1 MCRSKQE
8 GGRRCFFHQFGVRIQ
23 RLEATLNKKEE
34 ELAALYRLKM
44 KPADVRRRIRELE
57 ATIAHKR
64 SYLAQVENRV
74 ISLSDGNTFES
85 EATRVKDDIRV
96 LEEEVEDLK
105 YIDSKAFRRKIK
117 GLEATIAQ
125 KKQELEEL
133 NAEAAVAKVAHEAE
147 KAARKAARAEPVDW
161 AKHPRRLN
169 ETTLKRIYNEDAK
182 IPRDFRFLLTPE
194 EREWVEDNRGEESA
208 SEFLL
213 RRSITAPAVFSTST
227 AAALLESR
235 PKKTRHDTSAARAND
250 LKNAGTDREV
260 PGRKPSVDRR
270 LRDTAVLL
278 KGDVEGRAVLRY
290 YEAQMARSYRLS
302 MNQYAR
308 RRALGLDLYENDGH
322 IGAAMGKAR
331 LEELAKREQ
340 RAFLPNLNP
349 ETGRYTVDSAEELA
363 EFRRS
368 EDLQA
373 QRDAYEKTAEKF
385 GHDITGTVFA
395 RYFDEMPDE
404 ALPFDAHHRVAA

>member
-1 MCRSKQE
+1 MCKSIAE
-8 GGRRCFFHQFGVRIQ
+8 GGERCLYSLYQPRLN

-44 KPADVRRRIRELE
+44 KPADVLRRIRELE

-74 ISLSDGNTFES
+74 VSLSDGNTFES
-85 EATRVKDDIRV
+85 EATRVKEDIRV

-105 YIDSKAFRRKIK
+105 YIDSKAFRRKIE
-117 GLEATIAQ
+117 GLEATIA
-125 KKQELEEL
+125 KKKVKLEEL
-133 NAEAAVAKVAHEAE
+133 TAEAEVAKVTHEAE
-147 KAARKAARAEPVDW
+147 KAAAAAESE
-161 AKHPRRLN
+161 AKKIQELN
-169 ETTLKRIYNEDAK
+169 SAALKRMYNEDSD
-182 IPRDFRFLLTPE
+182 IPRDFHFLLTPD
-194 EREWVEDNRGEESA
+194 EREWVENNRGEESA

-213 RRSITAPAVFSTST
+213 RRSITAPPVFPTAT

-235 PKKTRHDTSAARAND
+235 PKKTRHDTSSARSVE

-260 PGRKPSVDRR
+260 PGRKPSVDKRV
-270 LRDTAVLL
+270 RDAEVFI
-278 KGDVEGRAVLRY
+278 KGDVQGRAVLRY
-290 YEAQMARSYRLS
+290 YEAQMADSYGLS

-322 IGAAMGKAR
+322 VGVAAGQAR
-331 LEELAKREQ
+331 LAAFAKKEH
-340 RAFLPNLNP
+340 RAFIPNLNP
-349 ETGRYTVDSAEELA
+349 ETGRYTVDSAEDLA
-363 EFRRS
+363 EFRRNV
-368 EDLQA
+368 DLQA
-373 QRDAYEKTAEKF
+373 QRDAYERTAEKF